1 MEVKIQG
8 LQLRQTTNKLGVEI
22 KKSRHHA
29 KTKTDESDGVC
40 SLIIILQDG
49 TQMCSLFC

>member
-22 KKSRHHA
+22 KKVGIML
-29 KTKTDESDGVC
+29 KQKPMNQMESVH
-40 SLIIILQDG
+40 
-49 TQMCSLFC
+49 